1 MQQKSCHSSSPC
13 AATLISDALATAT
26 LLDLLTLQRY
36 SIDEQLALKILKKK
50 KKEKSVCWTKRPY
63 PTAKSAV
70 FAPANDA
77 TEDKKSNRRTNEDH
91 QPM

>member
-1 MQQKSCHSSSPC
+1 MVMVALILQQ
-13 AATLISDALATAT
+13 
-26 LLDLLTLQRY
+26 Y
-36 SIDEQLALKILKKK
+36 SIDEQLALKILKK